1 MALSEQT
8 RSHIQ
13 QILDQHPVVLFMKG
27 SKQQPRCG
35 FSAQV
40 VAILDGYGVDYR
52 DIDVLADPGLR
63 EGIKEFGNWPT
74 IPQLYFRG
82 NLVGGCDIVKQLD
95 ESGELLPAIGIDPTA
110 GAPAPPDI
118 RLDAAAVAA
127 IREASGE
134 AEPGQHL
141 RMEIRN
147 GGRSV
152 DLYFDAARPTDVRVE
167 REGLVLLFDRA
178 SARLA
183 NGLSIEYVAGPN
195 GGFKIDNP
203 NVPGRVRSLAAPE
216 LKKLLDQKTP
226 LHLFDVRGDSERA
239 VARIEQARAF
249 DDAARAE
256 LERLPK
262 DAMLVFHCHHGRR
275 SQAAAEYAVQQGFRN
290 VWNLTGGID
299 AWSSQVDPRVPRY

>member
-8 RSHIQ
+8 RAHIQ
-13 QILDQHPVVLFMKG
+13 QILDQHPIVLFMKG

-40 VAILDGYGVDYR
+40 VSILDGYGVDYR
-52 DIDVLADPGLR
+52 DIDVLSDPSLR
-63 EGIKEFGNWPT
+63 DGIKEFGNWPT

-82 NLVGGCDIVKQLD
+82 GLVGGCDIVRQLD
-95 ESGELLPAIGIDPTA
+95 ESGELLPAIGIDPAA
-110 GAPAPPDI
+110 GAPSAPDI
-118 RLDAAAVAA
+118 KLDAAALAA

-147 GGRSV
+147 AGRSV
-152 DLYFDAARPTDVRVE
+152 DLYFDAPRPTDVRVE
-167 REGLVLLFDRA
+167 RDGLVLLFDRA

-183 NGLSIEYVAGPN
+183 NGLSIEYVTGPN

-203 NVPGRVRSLAAPE
+203 NVPGRVRNLAAPE
-216 LKKLLDQKTP
+216 LKKLLDQNTP
-226 LHLFDVRGDSERA
+226 LYLFDVRGDTERA
-239 VARIEQARAF
+239 VARIEQARSF

-256 LERLPK
+256 LARLPK
-262 DAMLVFHCHHGRR
+262 DAMLIFHCHHGRR

-299 AWSSQVDPRVPRY
+299 AWSAQVDPRVARY

>member
-8 RSHIQ
+8 RAHIQ
-13 QILDQHPVVLFMKG
+13 QILDQHPIVLFMKG

-40 VAILDGYGVDYR
+40 VGILDGYGVDYR
-52 DIDVLADPGLR
+52 DIDVLSDPSLR
-63 EGIKEFGNWPT
+63 DGIKEFGNWPT

-82 NLVGGCDIVKQLD
+82 SLIGGCDIVRQLD
-95 ESGELLPAIGIDPTA
+95 ENGELLPTLGIDPAA
-110 GAPAPPDI
+110 GAPQAPELQI
-118 RLDAAAVAA
+118 SAAALAA
-127 IREASGE
+127 IRGASGE

-141 RMEIRN
+141 RMELRS

-152 DLYFDAARPTDVRVE
+152 DLYFDSPKPTDVRVE
-167 REGLVLLFDRA
+167 RGGLTILFDRA

-183 NGLSIEYVAGPN
+183 SGLSIDYVDGPN

-203 NVPGRVRSLAAPE
+203 NVPGRVRSLSVAE
-216 LKKLLDQKTP
+216 LKKLLDQSTP
-226 LHLFDVRGDSERA
+226 LKLYDVRSDTERA
-239 VARIEQARAF
+239 VARIEGARLF

-256 LERLPK
+256 LSSLPK
-262 DAMLVFHCHHGRR
+262 DTMLVFHCHHGRR
-275 SQAAAEYAVQQGFRN
+275 SQAAAEFAVQQGFRN

-299 AWSSQVDPRVPRY
+299 AWSAQVDPRVPRY